1 MTEIQK
7 LDLAFIC
14 AKSRAVE
21 QCRVIA
27 AKPDEATG
35 EVMLTLY
42 QMLCDY
48 KELHDEVLL
57 SMQKGAESE

>member
-7 LDLAFIC
+7 LDFAFIC
-14 AKSRAVE
+14 AKSRIIE

-35 EVMLTLY
+35 EVMLALY

-57 SMQKGAESE
+57 SMSEGVQP